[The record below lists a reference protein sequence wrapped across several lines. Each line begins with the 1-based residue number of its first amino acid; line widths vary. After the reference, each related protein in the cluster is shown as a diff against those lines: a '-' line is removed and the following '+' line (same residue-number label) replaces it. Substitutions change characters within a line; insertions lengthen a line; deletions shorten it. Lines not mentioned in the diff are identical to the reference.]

1 MKSQRRNN
9 QSKRKSQKK
18 SQQNNNNNRQQK
30 QKKSQQNN
38 RNQEQNKRSQ
48 RRSRNN
54 SRSSNSKK
62 SSQKQRKYRNQQR
75 VQVQRKRK
83 YNRSKNQRRSR
94 SKNSQRGGY
103 GSLDYSV
110 IPCKEVGGVSV
121 PDFDSAA
128 DASPKICS
136 DNLDMVRDAEVSV
149 ADGVSTLSGLSQ
161 FVQGG
166 TTQVI
171 KSSEDA
177 SGRGLSAEET
187 SRLMNNIAD
196 ETKYRELNS
205 LDGEE
210 GRQTR
215 SSGEATEY
223 TTLGE
228 AESDRWGRLSD
239 RGFTG
244 DGAFFEERVE
254 YSAPQ

>member
-18 SQQNNNNNRQQK
+18 SQQNNNNNNNNNRKQK
-30 QKKSQQNN
+30 QKKSQ
-38 RNQEQNKRSQ
+38 QNKRSQ

-54 SRSSNSKK
+54 SRNSNSKK
-62 SSQKQRKYRNQQR
+62 SSQKQRKYKNQQR

-83 YNRSKNQRRSR
+83 YNRSKSQRRSR

-110 IPCKEVGGVSV
+110 IPCKEGAGGVSV

-136 DNLDMVRDAEVSV
+136 NNLDMVRDAEVSV
-149 ADGVSTLSGLSQ
+149 ADGVSTLSGLSN
-161 FVQGG
+161 FVKGG

-171 KSSEDA
+171 DSSEDA
-177 SGRGLSAEET
+177 SGRGLSAADT
-187 SRLMNNIAD
+187 LKLMDNIAD
-196 ETKYRELNS
+196 ETKYRELDT

-223 TTLGE
+223 STLGG
-228 AESDRWGRLSD
+228 AESSRWGRLTD
-239 RGFTG
+239 RGVTG
-244 DGAFFEERVE
+244 EGAMFEERVA